1 MPEPK
6 KKAVVRH
13 PIGTNGSALN
23 FVVCCCLYVYI
34 CLIVCDESETD
45 ITYLPCDA
53 NYFDKDDT
61 YLAI

>member
-23 FVVCCCLYVYI
+23 LLYVVFGCVYLLFLYI
-34 CLIVCDESETD
+34 CHIVCDESEYIAD
-45 ITYLPCDA
+45 I
-53 NYFDKDDT
+53 
-61 YLAI
+61 

>member
-23 FVVCCCLYVYI
+23 CVVMLLFVCVILYLSY
-34 CLIVCDESETD
+34 CM
-45 ITYLPCDA
+45 
-53 NYFDKDDT
+53 
-61 YLAI
+61 